1 MAQRI
6 AGPGHRSRLCSTVR
20 MQSMMFDRL
29 AVEDVDLLDAWRRG
43 DQGAGARLFDRY
55 YPSVAR
61 FFRNKVSDAMQEDL
75 IHETFLGLLNGL
87 DRFRGNSRFR
97 TFLFSVA
104 HRVLAEHLRRSYRRS
119 ARVDDNVD
127 IELLT
132 AASHG
137 LGPVG
142 NVVQRQEQRLVL
154 EALRRIPLLHQV
166 SLELHYWEDLTAVEI
181 SEVLGVP
188 LGTAKTRLRDGRIH
202 LEEQIRQLGS
212 SPESLQSTLDN
223 LEQWARRM
231 RALAPPLAV
240 IDGVAAPAAR
250 AP

>member
-1 MAQRI
+1 
-6 AGPGHRSRLCSTVR
+6 
-20 MQSMMFDRL
+20 MFDS
-29 AVEDVDLLDAWRRG
+29 ATVEDVELLDAWRRG
-43 DQGAGARLFDRY
+43 DQGAGASLFDRY

-87 DRFRGNSRFR
+87 DRFRGKARFR

-104 HRVLAEHLRRSYRRS
+104 HRVLAEHLRRAYRRN
-119 ARVDDNVD
+119 ARVDGNVD

-166 SLELHYWEDLTAVEI
+166 ALELHYWEDLTAVEI
-181 SEVLGVP
+181 GEALGIP

-212 SPESLQSTLDN
+212 SLESLQSTLDN
-223 LEQWARRM
+223 LDQWARRV
-231 RALAPPLAV
+231 RALLPPPAV
-240 IDGVAAPAAR
+240 ADVAPAQR